1 MTELEHLF
9 QPIKVGKLELKNRIV
24 FLAAATEYSDNGYV
38 SQREIDYLAAR
49 ARGGAALLI
58 TGMLIPSYMGG
69 LPLSV
74 LYDDKFIPRLRQ
86 LADAVHA
93 AGARIVPQTGIQY
106 FWAKSEGAPLEEVGP
121 SAVATRRNS
130 KPRALTI
137 DEIQQIV
144 GNFGQAVRRARD
156 AGCDAVELHCG
167 IGYLISR
174 FLSPLTNKR
183 DDEYGG
189 SFDNRMR
196 FLREIIASSKK
207 EAGSDYPIICRIS
220 ADDFMPGGNGL
231 EDAKQVATALEEAGV
246 DCINVG
252 AGWHESRR
260 PLVHMSV
267 PRGAFVYLA
276 EVIKRTVDIPVIAG
290 YRINEPRLAD
300 SIVAQGKADLV
311 GMARALIADPDFPNK
326 ARQGRF
332 DDIRPCI
339 ACGHCL
345 DTVMLGAPMA
355 CAVNPAAGKES
366 QLAMA
371 PAKRP
376 KKVFVIGGG
385 PAGMEAAAVAAE
397 RGHDVTLFER
407 SDRLGGNL
415 RLAAAPSYKSE
426 INNLTTYLETRL
438 KKGGAR
444 IKLKARAVEKTIASD
459 RPDVVIVATGATA
472 VIPAIP
478 GIDGEN
484 VATAL
489 DILAGRKP
497 AGQRVVIVGGGQVG
511 CETAEHLA
519 EKGHEVTILEMLERI
534 GNDIGITTRWI
545 IMQRL
550 HNAGIKIK
558 AGTEVVEIGDKG
570 VKAKRGG
577 TIELFPADTVVLAV
591 GLKPNN
597 ELAAKLKGGAAEVH
611 VIGDCAE
618 VNKIASAIEGG
629 LRAAREL

>member
-1 MTELEHLF
+1 MTKLNNLF
-9 QPIKVGKLELKNRIV
+9 QPIKIGKLELKNRIV

-38 SQREIDYLAAR
+38 SQREIDYMAAR
-49 ARGGAALLI
+49 ARGGAGLLV

-69 LPLSV
+69 LPLNV

-86 LADAVHA
+86 MTDAVHA
-93 AGARIVPQTGIQY
+93 AGARIAPQIGIQY
-106 FWAKSEGAPLEEVGP
+106 FWARSEGAPLEEVGP

-137 DEIQQIV
+137 DEIKQIV
-144 GNFGQAVRRARD
+144 SDFGQAVCRARD

-183 DDEYGG
+183 DDRYGG
-189 SFDNRMR
+189 SFENRLR
-196 FLREIIASSKK
+196 FMLEIIA
-207 EAGSDYPIICRIS
+207 ATRQLVGDGYPIICRIS
-220 ADDFMPGGNGL
+220 GDDFMPGGNGL
-231 EDAKQVATALEEAGV
+231 EDAKQVATALEKAGI
-246 DCINVG
+246 DCIDVG

-276 EVIKRTVDIPVIAG
+276 EAIKETVDIPVIAG

-300 SIVAQGKADLV
+300 SVIAEGKADLV

-326 ARQGRF
+326 AREGRF

-385 PAGMEAAAVAAE
+385 PAGMEAATVAAE
-397 RGHDVTLFER
+397 RGHAVTLFER
-407 SDRLGGNL
+407 ADRLGGNL
-415 RLAAAPSYKSE
+415 RLAAAPSYKGE

-438 KKGGAR
+438 EKSGAK

-459 RPDVVIVATGATA
+459 NPDVVIVATGASPI
-472 VIPAIP
+472 IPDIP
-478 GIDGEN
+478 GADREN

-489 DILAGRKP
+489 DVLASVKQVD
-497 AGQRVVIVGGGQVG
+497 QRVVIVGGGQVG
-511 CETAEHLA
+511 CETAEYLA
-519 EKGHEVTILEMLERI
+519 EKGHEVTILEMLERV
-534 GNDIGITTRWI
+534 GNDVGITTRWV

-558 AGTEVVEIGDKG
+558 AGTEVVEISDRG
-570 VKAKRGG
+570 VKAKRSG
-577 TIELFPADTVVLAV
+577 TVELIPADTVVLAV
-591 GLKPNN
+591 GLQPNN
-597 ELAAKLKGGAAEVH
+597 ELAAKLKGKAAEVH

-629 LRAAREL
+629 LRVARNL

>member
-1 MTELEHLF
+1 MTKLNNLF
-9 QPIKVGKLELKNRIV
+9 QPIKIGKLELKNRIV
-24 FLAAATEYSDNGYV
+24 FLAAATEYCDNGYV
-38 SQREIDYLAAR
+38 SQREIDYMAAR
-49 ARGGAALLI
+49 ARGGAGLLV

-69 LPLSV
+69 LPLNV

-86 LADAVHA
+86 MTDAVHA
-93 AGARIVPQTGIQY
+93 AGARIAPQIGIQY
-106 FWAKSEGAPLEEVGP
+106 FWARSEGAPLEEVGP

-137 DEIQQIV
+137 DEIKQIV
-144 GNFGQAVRRARD
+144 SDFGQAVCRARD

-189 SFDNRMR
+189 SFENRLR
-196 FLREIIASSKK
+196 FMLEIIAATRQLVGDS
-207 EAGSDYPIICRIS
+207 YPIICRIS
-220 ADDFMPGGNGL
+220 GDDFMPGGNGL
-231 EDAKQVATALEEAGV
+231 EDAKQVATALEKAGI
-246 DCINVG
+246 DCIDVG

-276 EVIKRTVDIPVIAG
+276 EAIKETVDIPVIAG

-326 ARQGRF
+326 AREGRF

-355 CAVNPAAGKES
+355 CAVNPQAGKES

-385 PAGMEAAAVAAE
+385 PAGMEAATVAAE
-397 RGHDVTLFER
+397 RGHAVTLFER
-407 SDRLGGNL
+407 ADRLGGNL
-415 RLAAAPSYKSE
+415 RLAAAPSYKGE

-438 KKGGAR
+438 EKSGAK

-459 RPDVVIVATGATA
+459 NPDVVIVATGASPI
-472 VIPAIP
+472 IPDIP
-478 GIDGEN
+478 GADREN

-489 DILAGRKP
+489 DVLASVKQVD
-497 AGQRVVIVGGGQVG
+497 QRVVIVGGGQVG
-511 CETAEHLA
+511 CETAEYLA
-519 EKGHEVTILEMLERI
+519 EKGHEVTILEMLERV
-534 GNDIGITTRWI
+534 GNDVGITTRWV

-558 AGTEVVEIGDKG
+558 AGTEVVEISDNG
-570 VKAKRGG
+570 VKAKRSG
-577 TIELFPADTVVLAV
+577 TVELIPADTVVLAV

-597 ELAAKLKGGAAEVH
+597 ELAAKLKGKAAEVH

-618 VNKIASAIEGG
+618 VNKIASAVEGG
-629 LRAAREL
+629 LRVARNL